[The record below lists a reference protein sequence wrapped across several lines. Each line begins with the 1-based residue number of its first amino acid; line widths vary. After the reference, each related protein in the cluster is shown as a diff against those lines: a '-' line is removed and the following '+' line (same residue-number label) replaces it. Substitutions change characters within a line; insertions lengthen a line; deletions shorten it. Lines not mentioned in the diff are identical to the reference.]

1 MSGSSVSLDY
11 TQDGDV
17 LFQLSAPVSGCH
29 ASLGAFPHWC
39 LGNVSACDTSGFSL
53 GFWFKLQTSDVT
65 SNDVILLTNGGT
77 TPNSDG
83 FYILRRY
90 GDQIEIGVAKGG
102 NLWRETL
109 RLRTD
114 DVWSHMTVRW
124 MAGTGLTVGV
134 DGVRWL
140 SDVSPS
146 ARGFVTAADVHEIE
160 SGLDGFG
167 RPMTSPC
174 SFSVKHVQMTNSA
187 ADAVTFTQEQGVLL
201 LLFCL
206 FVCLYYTITHAPQI
220 TINHSRKTIT
230 GLGFKPTT
238 FRSI

>member
-114 DVWSHMTVRW
+114 DVWSHMPVCCNR
-124 MAGTGLTVGV
+124 
-134 DGVRWL
+134 
-140 SDVSPS
+140 S
-146 ARGFVTAADVHEIE
+146 ARFAFVMCMVVGGR
-160 SGLDGFG
+160 GL
-167 RPMTSPC
+167 RVYTC
-174 SFSVKHVQMTNSA
+174 
-187 ADAVTFTQEQGVLL
+187 
-201 LLFCL
+201 
-206 FVCLYYTITHAPQI
+206 VCLCVLSQVA
-220 TINHSRKTIT
+220 
-230 GLGFKPTT
+230 
-238 FRSI
+238 